1 MYNFIEVLQMFCD
14 SENFIFRSVLDDTRL
29 GIDNG
34 VLTFIYPNG
43 EPNFVDE
50 ITLELLYSRWDD
62 ISNGE
67 ID

>member
-1 MYNFIEVLQMFCD
+1 MYSFIEVLQMFCD
-14 SENFIFRSVLDDTRL
+14 SENFVFRSDSDDTRL
-29 GIDNG
+29 VIDNG
-34 VLTFIYPNG
+34 VLVFIYPNG

-50 ITLELLYSRWDD
+50 ITLGLLYSRWDD